1 MKKAFIITAVI
12 LAVSLCVS
20 AGVVLFVCGY
30 RSVRPTVRGPP
41 AAAAVCFPLSASK
54 LPWFKSGLCPILVLQ

>member
-20 AGVVLFVCGY
+20 AGVVLFG
-30 RSVRPTVRGPP
+30 RR
-41 AAAAVCFPLSASK
+41 AL
-54 LPWFKSGLCPILVLQ
+54 